1 MKILVIGHS
10 LVVDSNR
17 KFWSVL
23 AKDQQ
28 VDVHLVVPSE
38 WNSNLVNA
46 LKFCKQSATDQEL
59 TIHPIP
65 VYFKGS
71 GSFYFYKILQLYKIL
86 ENEKYDAII
95 VTQETWSLS
104 AFQLGFL
111 KKITKNAKTPA
122 HLSLCQNIIKPQ
134 LKFAQPFERLITSF
148 YDTLFYCD
156 SAICSVLDWKKIRN
170 RTAYWPFSFDSDIY
184 KRSSDKLT
192 KTLKIG
198 YLGRISEEKGL
209 RSLIAAFEEL
219 RDENK
224 IPVQLV
230 IAGNGPLKDL
240 AKGKD
245 IEYLGVLP
253 HNQAHLFYQKINIF
267 ILPSLTMPFWKEQ
280 FGRVIVES
288 VASGVPVIGSSS
300 GAIPEVLSK
309 IGLKTVFEEGNK
321 SALKKAIIELWAE
334 MNSDR
339 WGEEMDHYFTNNM
352 QFSHKAVAER
362 IYNEIT
368 NQR

>member
-23 AKDQQ
+23 ALEQQ
-28 VDVHLVVPSE
+28 VEVHLVVPDE
-38 WNSNLVNA
+38 WNSNLVNT
-46 LKFCKQSATDQEL
+46 LKYQQSPAIDKNL
-59 TIHPIP
+59 KIFPIP
-65 VYFKGS
+65 VYFKGN
-71 GSFYFYKILQLYKIL
+71 GSFYFYKIFQLYKIL
-86 ENEKYDAII
+86 KNEKYDAII

-111 KKITKNAKTPA
+111 KKLTKNAMTPA

-134 LKFAQPFERLITSF
+134 LKFAQPFERLVTSF
-148 YDTLFYCD
+148 YDKLFYCD
-156 SAICSVLDWKKIRN
+156 SAICSVLDWKKIKN
-170 RTAYWPFSFDSDIY
+170 HTSYWPFSFDSDIY
-184 KRSSDKLT
+184 KRSINVHT

-198 YLGRISEEKGL
+198 YLGRISEEKGMRTL
-209 RSLIAAFEEL
+209 LTAFQEL

-224 IPVQLV
+224 LSVKLI

-240 AKGKD
+240 AQGNG

-253 HNQAHLFYQKINIF
+253 HNQAHLFYQKINVF
-267 ILPSLTMPFWKEQ
+267 VLPSLTKPFWKEQ

-309 IGLKTVFEEGNK
+309 IGLKTIFEEG
-321 SALKKAIIELWAE
+321 SVSDLKEKIIKLWEE
-334 MNSDR
+334 MNTESWPR
-339 WGEEMDHYFTNNM
+339 EMDQYFQNNM
-352 QFSHKAVAER
+352 QFSHKAVAQK
-362 IYNEIT
+362 IYNEIK
-368 NQR
+368 N